1 MTRLEVI
8 RACFES
14 RSQEEKEK
22 IANALAEIQVRT
34 ENVLTRDEIK
44 QLAFFAE
51 PNTSDRKVV
60 WSPNQISL
68 LEGTPSVVTLKKRI
82 RLGDIDSEIIAGGGV
97 EARWLTAKGVA
108 EVFDKYTKRRK
119 S

>member
-34 ENVLTRDEIK
+34 QDILTRDEIK

-60 WSPNQISL
+60 WSVNQVSA

-82 RLGDIDSEIIAGGGV
+82 KLGDIDSETITGGGV
-97 EARWLTAKGVA
+97 EARWVTAKGVA
-108 EVFDKYTKRRK
+108 EVLNKYTNRAK